1 MPLAEFAR
9 RMMAMACKATG
20 MNEYQIREAAA
31 KMGDEI
37 LEPPRVQE
45 SRQTVCDRGVPEK
58 HIKAIYDREPIECDA
73 LRAVRDFLAGDK
85 TTLVL
90 AGGTGTRKSGS
101 ACWALTQRPG
111 VFVTEDEV
119 LRLYASRAPEDIES
133 WRRIRQAQVLVV
145 DDIGE
150 YSDDKGWGVKVITG
164 LWNHRYSSELKLIVT
179 VNKTPA
185 EFKAEFGERI
195 VDRVRESGRFV
206 ELGGQSVRGGN
217 RDTPRAHESASSTPS
232 SRRMVHRV
240 R

>member
-9 RMMAMACKATG
+9 RMMAMAIKATG
-20 MNEYQIREAAA
+20 MSESQIREAAE
-31 KMGDEI
+31 KMGDALPER
-37 LEPPRVQE
+37 PRTRD
-45 SRQTVCDRGVPEK
+45 SRQVVADRGVPEK
-58 HIKAIYDREPIECDA
+58 HIKSIYDREPIECDA
-73 LRAVRDFLAGDK
+73 LRAVRDFLDSDK
-85 TTLVL
+85 TSLVL

-101 ACWALTQRPG
+101 ACWALTHRPG

-119 LRLYASRAPEDIES
+119 MRLYTSRLPDDIEA

-179 VNKTPA
+179 ANKTPA

-206 ELGGQSVRGGN
+206 ELGGQSVR
-217 RDTPRAHESASSTPS
+217 RSA
-232 SRRMVHRV
+232 
-240 R
+240 